1 MEPDQSSTA
10 VSLDQRL
17 QERLSRVLF
26 SREQISNRV
35 GEMGSEITGYYEGKP
50 LTVVTILQGGA
61 LFMADLIREIHLP
74 LKAESVSVA
83 SYEGT
88 ASTGTV
94 TFVQNRMPD
103 LSGRHILLLDDILD
117 TGRTLSA
124 IKRRFESECSP
135 LSVRIAV
142 LLSKEVSRAEE
153 VDADYVGFEVG
164 NEFVVG
170 YGLDYNGEYRNLP
183 LIGVLKE
190 RYIR

>member
-1 MEPDQSSTA
+1 MESDQSSNSP
-10 VSLDQRL
+10 SLNQRL
-17 QERLSRVLF
+17 QERLSHILF
-26 SREQISNRV
+26 SREQIRNRV
-35 GEMGSEITGYYEGKP
+35 GEMGIEITGHYEGKP

-94 TFVQNRMPD
+94 TFLQNRMPD

-124 IKRRFESECSP
+124 IKRRFEAECAP

-142 LLSKEVSRAEE
+142 LLSKEISRAEE
-153 VDADYVGFEVG
+153 VNADYVGFQVG

-183 LIGVLKE
+183 LIGVLKDQ
-190 RYIR
+190 YIQ

>member
-1 MEPDQSSTA
+1 MELINSSPSP
-10 VSLDQRL
+10 SLNQRL
-17 QERLSRVLF
+17 QERLSHVLF

-35 GEMGSEITGYYEGKP
+35 GEMGNEITGHYEGKP

-74 LKAESVSVA
+74 LKAESLGVA

-88 ASTGTV
+88 SSTGTV
-94 TFVQNRMPD
+94 TFLQNRMPD
-103 LSGRHILLLDDILD
+103 LSGRHILLIDDILD

-135 LSVRIAV
+135 LSIRIAV
-142 LLSKEVSRAEE
+142 LLSKEVSRAEK
-153 VDADYVGFEVG
+153 VNADYVGFEVG

-183 LIGVLKE
+183 LIGVLKDQ
-190 RYIR
+190 YIQ